1 MSLWTQLVCESAY
14 VANPA
19 SLGAACGAGN
29 DLGALTEQPR
39 PRRSDAVSARIVR
52 PPNGSRLSCGRSA
65 RRRGNAILPT
75 RAPGSFKR
83 MLGGTF
89 IHDCSLAVDEMS
101 AWAKHGLPMSGAT
114 M

>member
-65 RRRGNAILPT
+65 RGRKELEPRTKRLAGEATQFLPT
-75 RAPGSFKR
+75 CDRPPAS
-83 MLGGTF
+83 
-89 IHDCSLAVDEMS
+89 S
-101 AWAKHGLPMSGAT
+101 AC
-114 M
+114 